1 MRSSG
6 ETTQAAA
13 VAGAGEATAP
23 VASSWSLASPL
34 LEAVAGSCAAPSS
47 GEESSKP
54 ASASDEAAAAVTSL
68 AEAIAA
74 GFGCMTRPDVADGS
88 QAQRT
93 YVNAAEA
100 TETDGHGAPEA
111 ASDPPPDSTSS
122 AFLKP
127 QQAGDAAAQPGYGE
141 AQPPPVEQADVAPG
155 SPERMPQAV
164 PAVPAMS
171 PEASVPLRPSRSS
184 KSLLRPIEQ
193 KWDHDLEASVE
204 SERRSMKME
213 CCPLPPAISGAALPQ
228 VATAMPAVDG

>member
-1 MRSSG
+1 M
-6 ETTQAAA
+6 
-13 VAGAGEATAP
+13 
-23 VASSWSLASPL
+23 ASPL

-54 ASASDEAAAAVTSL
+54 ATASDEAAAAVTSL

-74 GFGCMTRPDVADGS
+74 GFGCLTRPDVADGS

-93 YVNAAEA
+93 YVTAAEA
-100 TETDGHGAPEA
+100 TETDGHGAPGA
-111 ASDPPPDSTSS
+111 ASDPLPDNRSS
-122 AFLKP
+122 DL
-127 QQAGDAAAQPGYGE
+127 QTGAAVGQPGDGE
-141 AQPPPVEQADVAPG
+141 AQPQAVEQADVAPG

-193 KWDHDLEASVE
+193 KWDHDLESNVE
-204 SERRSMKME
+204 K
-213 CCPLPPAISGAALPQ
+213 
-228 VATAMPAVDG
+228 